1 MRLDRSIAYGGR
13 VFVAGREY
21 DVDARTEQAI
31 SARFAAIDAANAP
44 AAPSAAPAA
53 DTGADAG
60 TAPNGAPA
68 GTGDAQGTL
77 LDALT
82 ELDAGVREL
91 LVAADLTTVDAVE
104 GVDDDRLLAI
114 EGIGPARVRQIRD
127 AIDAYLAADG
137 A

>member
-1 MRLDRSIAYGGR
+1 MRLDRSIAFGGR

-31 SARFAAIDAANAP
+31 TARFAAIDAANAP
-44 AAPSAAPAA
+44 VVPSTPVAA
-53 DTGADAG
+53 DTGADTG

-68 GTGDAQGTL
+68 GTGDAEGTS

-82 ELDAGVREL
+82 ELDASVREL
-91 LVAADLTTVDAVE
+91 LVAADLTTIDAVE
-104 GVDDDRLLAI
+104 AVDDDRLMQI
-114 EGIGPARVRQIRD
+114 EGIGAARVRQIRA